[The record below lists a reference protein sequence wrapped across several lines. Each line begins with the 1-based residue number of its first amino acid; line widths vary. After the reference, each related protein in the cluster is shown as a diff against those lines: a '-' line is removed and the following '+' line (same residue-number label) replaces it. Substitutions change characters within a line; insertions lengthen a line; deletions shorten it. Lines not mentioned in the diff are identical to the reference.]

1 MEGNMTT
8 AQQVTTAKETPKKGF
23 GAKFINFLTYGGFI
37 IVIIVG
43 LAIAILLDVY
53 VF

>member
-1 MEGNMTT
+1 MSTT
-8 AQQVTTAKETPKKGF
+8 EQITTAKATQKKGF